1 MKLAKVIP
9 IFKNGDRHSM
19 ENYRPIS
26 LLLQFSKI
34 ITRLFVKQL
43 DNFIEKYELLNEEQY
58 GFRKNRTT
66 MYAVMKMVEETAEAS
81 DKNEYSVDIFI
92 DLRKA
97 FDTVDHNHLFKKV
110 RCMV

>member
-26 LLLQFSKI
+26 LLPQFSKI